1 MNFNFEYY
9 KVFYYVA
16 KYGSLTR
23 AASVLMTSQP
33 AVTRTIRNLENDL
46 SCRLFIRS
54 KSGVEL
60 TPEGKV
66 FYEYVAAGC
75 EQFSKGV
82 NELGNMI
89 SLADGTVYISAT
101 ETALHGCLFEAM
113 EEFSTSYPNVHFK
126 ILNNS
131 TTKSIQALKN
141 GVGTVSHSPAFEN
154 EQTVRLPGCV
164 DWGKT
169 LRRAERKKSS
179 AGRAD
184 RVSMDQPDPGVHYQR
199 FCE

>member
-66 FYEYVAAGC
+66 FYE
-75 EQFSKGV
+75 
-82 NELGNMI
+82 
-89 SLADGTVYISAT
+89 
-101 ETALHGCLFEAM
+101 
-113 EEFSTSYPNVHFK
+113 
-126 ILNNS
+126 
-131 TTKSIQALKN
+131 
-141 GVGTVSHSPAFEN
+141 
-154 EQTVRLPGCV
+154 
-164 DWGKT
+164 
-169 LRRAERKKSS
+169 
-179 AGRAD
+179 
-184 RVSMDQPDPGVHYQR
+184 
-199 FCE
+199 